1 VVTSVRRVVCRM
13 MRIWKAVVLFSSFI
27 SVYGEKNDVSFLPGK
42 PWDGYTG
49 DLYQH
54 YVERV

>member
-1 VVTSVRRVVCRM
+1 VTSVRRVVCGM
-13 MRIWKAVVLFSSFI
+13 MRIWRGVVLFSSFI
-27 SVYGEKNDVSFLPGK
+27 AVFGEKSDVSFLPGK

-54 YVERV
+54 LV

>member
-1 VVTSVRRVVCRM
+1 
-13 MRIWKAVVLFSSFI
+13 MRIWKVVVLFSSFI
-27 SVYGEKNDVSFLPGK
+27 AVCGEKSDVSFLPGK

-54 YVERV
+54 YVKRVQIYDIMVW